1 MQDFPTYSK
10 TYITHKVSNH
20 WSHESWLKLATK
32 KKIKKW
38 DYSAFPKL
46 GLKIIKWCFDLLW
59 KIKVPFNRIQCQY
72 THLSFIYTYSLLF
85 IYLQLLLPQG
95 VLSFWKI
102 LWTITSKSDYS
113 ILFILFIILIIISL
127 ILIKIR
133 KV

>member
-10 TYITHKVSNH
+10 TCITHKVSNH

-46 GLKIIKWCFDLLW
+46 GLKIMKWCFDLLRN
-59 KIKVPFNRIQCQY
+59 IKVAFNRIQCQY

-95 VLSFWKI
+95 GIVLLKNIMDNHFKKW
-102 LWTITSKSDYS
+102 
-113 ILFILFIILIIISL
+113 LFNTFYFIYYINYYFSHLN
-127 ILIKIR
+127 
-133 KV
+133 

>member
-95 VLSFWKI
+95 GIVLLKNIMDNHFKKW
-102 LWTITSKSDYS
+102 
-113 ILFILFIILIIISL
+113 LFNTFYFIYYINYYFSHIN
-127 ILIKIR
+127 
-133 KV
+133 